1 MKKNSTKCLKVKSK
15 NIKHEV
21 CLDKKENDHI
31 QNIVSDKTLK
41 RDQNILQKFKGTI
54 EIKTDEI
61 KPCDNSKRTRVSPEK
76 IKSSPSKNEK
86 EKTEKEVSSNSE
98 TSNCLDI
105 SNTAKELANCL
116 NVSDTAKELANC
128 LNVSDTAK
136 ELANCLNVSDTAKE
150 LANCLNVSDTAKEL
164 ANCLNVSDTAKELAN
179 SLNVSDTAKE
189 LANWGLPQS
198 ILEKYKEKG
207 ISTMFDWQV
216 KKSIFF

>member
-15 NIKHEV
+15 HIKHEV
-21 CLDKKENDHI
+21 CLDKKENDHF

-41 RDQNILQKFKGTI
+41 RNQKILQKSKDTI

-76 IKSSPSKNEK
+76 IKSSPSKNVK

-98 TSNCLDI
+98 TSNCLDV
-105 SNTAKELANCL
+105 SNTAKELANCQ
-116 NVSDTAKELANC
+116 
-128 LNVSDTAK
+128 
-136 ELANCLNVSDTAKE
+136 
-150 LANCLNVSDTAKEL
+150 
-164 ANCLNVSDTAKELAN
+164 NVSDTAKELAN

-216 KKSIFF
+216 RKSFFLIPFSVIENSLPVLEQALKIFI